1 MLELEEE
8 RIGIVLA
15 FTSRLDGQLTR
26 GTADCVRR
34 ALAMKLPVRS
44 NSTLFHAVK
53 LEVRQVSN
61 VKEFEHIMKTEGLNK
76 TCNHGMRRRDCLGC
90 ISD

>member
-1 MLELEEE
+1 
-8 RIGIVLA
+8 
-15 FTSRLDGQLTR
+15 
-26 GTADCVRR
+26 
-34 ALAMKLPVRS
+34 MKLPVRS